1 MTLQSTTLRAT
12 AAAPPLDRSR
22 RSALAEISL
31 PNHPTKRKASNLTS
45 DSKRKRQK
53 TAVQGATKRKM
64 PKSNPPKTESSKGK
78 GIAPDEKDYAP
89 NGHGELAQG
98 RRGRK
103 NNANPQKS
111 YALRSRQASRSRT
124 GSPVKQPST
133 PKSVKNLGDD
143 YKPDHVVL
151 EFLEKCD
158 PPIYLRTIGQIRER
172 GIAIPVAIIELFELI
187 QDAPVGTTIPL
198 ALKVSARSS
207 THCFNVS
214 VVLTVCQEMYDKE
227 AGTPRQSKESPR
239 KREYSSPET
248 DLWRKK
254 HLPYLKSFVEHI
266 MQEAEYSEPGYECQW
281 EDVVFQITTVF
292 ALLPEAALVRSIN
305 VRTIQM
311 APKQIWPEP
320 PQGQPGRKSQGQTS
334 KDSRSD
340 GGKELSLQRQVD
352 RVMALK
358 ISLEVKD
365 RLNKAFSAFP
375 LPNLHSVNQTLGST
389 SLSPI
394 WLNLELKK
402 RNQPVDPRIQLAIW
416 ATAGIK
422 KRQPM
427 GWDDS
432 FPIPGIMVEGHIWR
446 LYIFFVLQNS
456 VMMMGALKIGSTETL
471 SETWQLL
478 HVMYLLVR
486 WASTKFK
493 KWFEDVVLA
502 WADDCAAAARNSS
515 TDSSA

>member
-1 MTLQSTTLRAT
+1 MSTIELNDG
-12 AAAPPLDRSR
+12 PS
-22 RSALAEISL
+22 
-31 PNHPTKRKASNLTS
+31 
-45 DSKRKRQK
+45 
-53 TAVQGATKRKM
+53 QG
-64 PKSNPPKTESSKGK
+64 
-78 GIAPDEKDYAP
+78 
-89 NGHGELAQG
+89 
-98 RRGRK
+98 
-103 NNANPQKS
+103 S

-305 VRTIQM
+305 VYVKCLLLSTTYRMTLM
-311 APKQIWPEP
+311 VP
-320 PQGQPGRKSQGQTS
+320 PGAGGPS
-334 KDSRSD
+334 KWHRSRY
-340 GGKELSLQRQVD
+340 GLNLLKVN
-352 RVMALK
+352 RV
-358 ISLEVKD
+358 ERVKD
-365 RLNKAFSAFP
+365 KPAK
-375 LPNLHSVNQTLGST
+375 
-389 SLSPI
+389 I
-394 WLNLELKK
+394 
-402 RNQPVDPRIQLAIW
+402 
-416 ATAGIK
+416 AGA
-422 KRQPM
+422 
-427 GWDDS
+427 
-432 FPIPGIMVEGHIWR
+432 MVAK
-446 LYIFFVLQNS
+446 N
-456 VMMMGALKIGSTETL
+456 
-471 SETWQLL
+471 
-478 HVMYLLVR
+478 
-486 WASTKFK
+486 
-493 KWFEDVVLA
+493 
-502 WADDCAAAARNSS
+502 
-515 TDSSA
+515 